1 MAKQNT
7 LIHVNSNELNYTGDG
22 AKNPQITDLN
32 YGEIAINYK
41 SGYETIFIK
50 NDTDTIIPFNP
61 VSLTEK
67 DFWNQKDRIFNSDKS
82 INVICSTNGVIIGDS
97 TNIVIGTCSVA
108 EGSGTTASGIC
119 SHAEGTG
126 TIANGNHSHAEGNRT
141 TASGLYSHSEGFS
154 TQANGTNSHS
164 EGRNTIAN
172 EIHSHSEG
180 LNTIAGGMA
189 SHAEGEY
196 TITTNRAEHASGVY
210 NSSISANTQI
220 ISALTT
226 SPTATLFSV
235 GNGTAEN
242 RRKNA
247 FEIKYNGN
255 IFISNRLS
263 VGLNNTI
270 TGAYAVAIGNTITAS
285 GDNSHAEG
293 IRSVAIGESSHA
305 EGRYTRA
312 VGNNSH
318 SEGDGAA
325 ASGTCSHAEGYQTQ
339 TLSSYAHAEGRSTI
353 ASGTSSHSEGNS
365 TKAYANYSHAEGD
378 GTIASGNDSH
388 AEGYVTI
395 ASGNHSHAEGNR
407 TTASGTCSHAEG
419 SGTTANGAASHT
431 EGAFTIAYNTY
442 EHAGGRY
449 NLSTSGNSSS
459 TGATIF
465 SIGIGTS
472 DSDRKNAIEVT
483 QTGALIANTS
493 WTTGS
498 DRKLKDNITLLEDG
512 VLDKVLKLKPSR
524 FTLKADLEEEKRV
537 QIGFIAQEIEEVF
550 PEYVVIHT
558 DNKGEETRYLDYEK
572 ICVVLTK
579 ALQEQQEIID
589 KQNER
594 LSIIEQKL
602 NIL

>member
-1 MAKQNT
+1 MTKQNT

-50 NDTDTIIPFNP
+50 NDTDIIISFNP

-67 DFWNQKDRIFNSDKS
+67 DLWNQKDRIFNTTKTVS
-82 INVICSTNGVIIGDS
+82 VIAKDSGVTIGFS
-97 TNIVIGTCSVA
+97 GNTATGNFSVA
-108 EGSGTTASGIC
+108 EGSSTSAI
-119 SHAEGTG
+119 
-126 TIANGNHSHAEGNRT
+126 GN
-141 TASGLYSHSEGFS
+141 Y
-154 TQANGTNSHS
+154 SHS
-164 EGRNTIAN
+164 EGRNT
-172 EIHSHSEG
+172 
-180 LNTIAGGMA
+180 
-189 SHAEGEY
+189 
-196 TITTNRAEHASGVY
+196 R
-210 NSSISANTQI
+210 
-220 ISALTT
+220 
-226 SPTATLFSV
+226 
-235 GNGTAEN
+235 
-242 RRKNA
+242 
-247 FEIKYNGN
+247 
-255 IFISNRLS
+255 
-263 VGLNNTI
+263 
-270 TGAYAVAIGNTITAS
+270 
-285 GDNSHAEG
+285 
-293 IRSVAIGESSHA
+293 
-305 EGRYTRA
+305 
-312 VGNNSH
+312 
-318 SEGDGAA
+318 
-325 ASGTCSHAEGYQTQ
+325 
-339 TLSSYAHAEGRSTI
+339 
-353 ASGTSSHSEGNS
+353 ASGTSSHSEGNA
-365 TKAYANYSHAEGD
+365 TTALGIYSHAEGT
-378 GTIASGNDSH
+378 GTQSNGQASH
-388 AEGYVTI
+388 AEGTITQAIGLFSHSEGEKTI
-395 ASGNHSHAEGNR
+395 ASGNHSHAEGGYS

-449 NLSTSGNSSS
+449 NSSTSGNSSS

-594 LSIIEQKL
+594 LLIIEQKL

>member
-50 NDTDTIIPFNP
+50 NDADVIIPFNP

-82 INVICSTNGVIIGDS
+82 INVICSTNGVIIGDPFS
-97 TNIVIGTCSVA
+97 TATGNFSVA
-108 EGSGTTASGIC
+108 EGLGVTANGNY
-119 SHAEGTG
+119 SHAEGFDTYARG
-126 TIANGNHSHAEGNRT
+126 ESSHTEGSSITASGEYSHAEGGYTKASGNGSHAEGFFT
-141 TASGLYSHSEGFS
+141 TA
-154 TQANGTNSHS
+154 NG
-164 EGRNTIAN
+164 I
-172 EIHSHSEG
+172 
-180 LNTIAGGMA
+180 A
-189 SHAEGEY
+189 SHAEGVY
-196 TITTNRAEHASGVY
+196 TKTTNRAEHASGVY
-210 NSSISANTQI
+210 NSSISANSQV

-226 SPTATLFSV
+226 SPSATLFSV
-235 GNGTAEN
+235 GNGVDEN
-242 RRKNA
+242 NRKNA
-247 FEIKYNGN
+247 FEIKYNGDSYITN
-255 IFISNRLS
+255 KLS
-263 VGLNNTI
+263 IGLNNTI
-270 TGAYAVAIGNTITAS
+270 SGNYTLAQGHQAVAS
-285 GDNSHAEG
+285 G
-293 IRSVAIGESSHA
+293 V
-305 EGRYTRA
+305 
-312 VGNNSH
+312 
-318 SEGDGAA
+318 
-325 ASGTCSHAEGYQTQ
+325 CSHAEGYQTKAIENY
-339 TLSSYAHAEGRSTI
+339 SHAEGSNTIANGATSHAEGQSTT
-353 ASGTSSHSEGNS
+353 ASGTSSHSEGNG
-365 TKAYANYSHAEGD
+365 TKATGMFSHSEGTMTQAI
-378 GTIASGNDSH
+378 GLFSHSEGEETI
-388 AEGYVTI
+388 
-395 ASGNHSHAEGNR
+395 
-407 TTASGTCSHAEG
+407 
-419 SGTTANGAASHT
+419 ANGAASHT

-449 NLSTSGNSSS
+449 NSSTSGNSSS

-498 DRKLKDNITLLEDG
+498 DRKLKENITLLENG
-512 VLDKVLKLKPSR
+512 ILDKVLKLKPSR

-537 QIGFIAQEIEEVF
+537 QIGFIAQEIEEIF

>member
-141 TASGLYSHSEGFS
+141 TASG
-154 TQANGTNSHS
+154 
-164 EGRNTIAN
+164 
-172 EIHSHSEG
+172 
-180 LNTIAGGMA
+180 
-189 SHAEGEY
+189 
-196 TITTNRAEHASGVY
+196 
-210 NSSISANTQI
+210 
-220 ISALTT
+220 
-226 SPTATLFSV
+226 
-235 GNGTAEN
+235 
-242 RRKNA
+242 
-247 FEIKYNGN
+247 
-255 IFISNRLS
+255 
-263 VGLNNTI
+263 
-270 TGAYAVAIGNTITAS
+270 
-285 GDNSHAEG
+285 
-293 IRSVAIGESSHA
+293 
-305 EGRYTRA
+305 
-312 VGNNSH
+312 
-318 SEGDGAA
+318 
-325 ASGTCSHAEGYQTQ
+325 
-339 TLSSYAHAEGRSTI
+339 
-353 ASGTSSHSEGNS
+353 
-365 TKAYANYSHAEGD
+365 
-378 GTIASGNDSH
+378 
-388 AEGYVTI
+388 
-395 ASGNHSHAEGNR
+395 
-407 TTASGTCSHAEG
+407 TCSHAEG

-449 NLSTSGNSSS
+449 NSSTSGNSSS

>member
-126 TIANGNHSHAEGNRT
+126 TIANGNHSHAEG
-141 TASGLYSHSEGFS
+141 
-154 TQANGTNSHS
+154 
-164 EGRNTIAN
+164 
-172 EIHSHSEG
+172 
-180 LNTIAGGMA
+180 
-189 SHAEGEY
+189 
-196 TITTNRAEHASGVY
+196 
-210 NSSISANTQI
+210 
-220 ISALTT
+220 
-226 SPTATLFSV
+226 
-235 GNGTAEN
+235 
-242 RRKNA
+242 
-247 FEIKYNGN
+247 
-255 IFISNRLS
+255 
-263 VGLNNTI
+263 
-270 TGAYAVAIGNTITAS
+270 
-285 GDNSHAEG
+285 
-293 IRSVAIGESSHA
+293 
-305 EGRYTRA
+305 
-312 VGNNSH
+312 
-318 SEGDGAA
+318 
-325 ASGTCSHAEGYQTQ
+325 
-339 TLSSYAHAEGRSTI
+339 
-353 ASGTSSHSEGNS
+353 
-365 TKAYANYSHAEGD
+365 D

-449 NLSTSGNSSS
+449 NSSTSGNSSS

>member
-50 NDTDTIIPFNP
+50 NDADVIIPFNP

-82 INVICSTNGVIIGDS
+82 INVICSTNGVIIGDPFS
-97 TNIVIGTCSVA
+97 TATGNFSVA
-108 EGSGTTASGIC
+108 EGLGVTANGNYSHAEGFDTYARGESSHTEGSSTTASGEY
-119 SHAEGTG
+119 SHAEGFFT
-126 TIANGNHSHAEGNRT
+126 TANG
-141 TASGLYSHSEGFS
+141 
-154 TQANGTNSHS
+154 
-164 EGRNTIAN
+164 I
-172 EIHSHSEG
+172 
-180 LNTIAGGMA
+180 A
-189 SHAEGEY
+189 SHAEGVY
-196 TITTNRAEHASGVY
+196 TKTTNRAEHASGVY
-210 NSSISANTQI
+210 NSSISANSQV

-226 SPTATLFSV
+226 SPSATLFSV
-235 GNGTAEN
+235 GNGVDEN
-242 RRKNA
+242 NRKNA
-247 FEIKYNGN
+247 FEIKYNGDSYITN
-255 IFISNRLS
+255 ILS

-270 TGAYAVAIGNTITAS
+270 TGAYAVAVGNTTTAS
-285 GDNSHAEG
+285 GDNAHAEG

-325 ASGTCSHAEGYQTQ
+325 ASGTCSHAEG
-339 TLSSYAHAEGRSTI
+339 
-353 ASGTSSHSEGNS
+353 
-365 TKAYANYSHAEGD
+365 
-378 GTIASGNDSH
+378 
-388 AEGYVTI
+388 
-395 ASGNHSHAEGNR
+395 
-407 TTASGTCSHAEG
+407 

-449 NLSTSGNSSS
+449 NSSTSGNSSS

-498 DRKLKDNITLLEDG
+498 DRKLKENITLLENG
-512 VLDKVLKLKPSR
+512 ILDKVLKLKPSR

-537 QIGFIAQEIEEVF
+537 QIGFIAQEIERIF